1 MLKLNAVAVDSS
13 DSTDTVYNFCFP
25 RAGRRIMAIKG
36 AAGSRPS
43 ITVSKSKMKG
53 GARLWIVGVDTLKQM
68 IFNKLA
74 NGKGVRFS
82 ESLEPVFLRAI
93 NERTP
98 HCEIPQ
104 RPLFN
109 TPPFGPTGTSG
120 TLSSPCG
127 SAGSPPS
134 PAPKNSPEDNAS

>member
-13 DSTDTVYNFCFP
+13 DSTDTVYNLCFP

-68 IFNKLA
+68 IFNKVA
-74 NGKGVRFS
+74 NGKGVRFG
-82 ESLEPVFLRAI
+82 ESLEPVFYEQLTS
-93 NERTP
+93 ERRIVRYRKG
-98 HCEIPQ
+98 HFLIR
-104 RPLFN
+104 RPLVRQ
-109 TPPFGPTGTSG
+109 
-120 TLSSPCG
+120 
-127 SAGSPPS
+127 A
-134 PAPKNSPEDNAS
+134 PAVP

>member
-68 IFNKLA
+68 IFNKVA
-74 NGKGVRFS
+74 NGKGVRFG
-82 ESLEPVFLRAI
+82 ESLEPVFYEQLTS
-93 NERTP
+93 ER
-98 HCEIPQ
+98 
-104 RPLFN
+104 RL
-109 TPPFGPTGTSG
+109 
-120 TLSSPCG
+120 
-127 SAGSPPS
+127 
-134 PAPKNSPEDNAS
+134 